1 MTMTM
6 TMAMKKKEYFLERE
20 REIEIKRSYLSLSAA
35 RIDDD
40 GYGAERG
47 LIGGSL
53 MTNDDTSL
61 Q

>member
-1 MTMTM
+1 MSM
-6 TMAMKKKEYFLERE
+6 TMAMIKKEFFL
-20 REIEIKRSYLSLSAA
+20 EIKRGYLSLSDV

>member
-6 TMAMKKKEYFLERE
+6 TMAMKKKEYFLE